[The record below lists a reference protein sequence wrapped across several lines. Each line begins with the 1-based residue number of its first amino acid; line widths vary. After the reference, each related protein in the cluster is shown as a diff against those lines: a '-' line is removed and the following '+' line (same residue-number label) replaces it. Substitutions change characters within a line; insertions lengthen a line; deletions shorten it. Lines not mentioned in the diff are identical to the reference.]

1 MMIPPALVWTEG
13 RPSFSGPSFV
23 SSNLLPHVLA
33 QFQRQQEN
41 RPSEPDRE
49 AEPTPYGPGAFIQ
62 TSNPDVSFFVSPPD
76 EGASA
81 VGDYDRSLEGPGIFV
96 NLPYVPQEVSS
107 ATPPVP
113 LTAIE
118 VAAAAGVP
126 LTAVEVAAR
135 AGRWEWVWIG
145 NEMHRRFHP
154 MLHTDEVED
163 WRHEWAETPTH
174 SSDSRG
180 ACTPPPPK
188 SKAWNPWSKRA
199 DQEGLLPDHF
209 SESKDRKLNE
219 SEIEYDLDGGE
230 IWGK

>member
-1 MMIPPALVWTEG
+1 
-13 RPSFSGPSFV
+13 
-23 SSNLLPHVLA
+23 LLPRALA
-33 QFQRQQEN
+33 QIQLYQAN
-41 RPSEPDRE
+41 LPSEPEEE
-49 AEPTPYGPGAFIQ
+49 AEPTPYGPGEFVQ
-62 TSNPDVSFFVSPPD
+62 TSDPNVFFFVGPPD

-81 VGDYDRSLEGPGIFV
+81 VGDYHRSSEEPGPGLFV
-96 NLPYVPQEVSS
+96 DPPDVPQEVGP

-113 LTAIE
+113 LTVIE

-135 AGRWEWVWIG
+135 AGRWEWVRIG
-145 NEMHRRFHP
+145 NDLHRRFHP
-154 MLHTDEVED
+154 MLHTDEVD
-163 WRHEWAETPTH
+163 DRLHEWAETPTH

>member
-1 MMIPPALVWTEG
+1 MVESAGPDHMTASGRTIGPALVWAEM
-13 RPSFSGPSFV
+13 PIFSRSTID
-23 SSNLLPHVLA
+23 
-33 QFQRQQEN
+33 QREN
-41 RPSEPDRE
+41 PPAEPEEE
-49 AEPTPYGPGAFIQ
+49 AEPLHPDNRAYGPGEFIQ
-62 TSNPDVSFFVSPPD
+62 SSDPDVSFFVGPPD

-81 VGDYDRSLEGPGIFV
+81 VGDYDRSLEGPGFFV
-96 NLPYVPQEVSS
+96 DLPDVPQEVSS

-118 VAAAAGVP
+118 VAAAASVP

-135 AGRWEWVWIG
+135 A
-145 NEMHRRFHP
+145 EMHRRFHP
-154 MLHTDEVED
+154 MLHTDEVD
-163 WRHEWAETPTH
+163 DRLHEWAETPTH